1 MFQQQ
6 FRDLLVDFLY
16 MHLKEKAEAVQM
28 WKTGYKQPKPKVD
41 KKALRFPKTNAQW
54 RDRVNWERV
63 RSILVKRYDGKGVN

>member
-1 MFQQQ
+1 NITMKITKCL
-6 FRDLLVDFLY
+6 RKLL
-16 MHLKEKAEAVQM
+16 
-28 WKTGYKQPKPKVD
+28 KVKKKLD